1 MATSRTAG
9 SRRPARAFSEA
20 YPERGGRRASVAHV
34 FLACMDQ
41 AIDAEGEA
49 YLARLR
55 NDGGWEVVEVQVNHL
70 GLLYEP
76 KVVADALH
84 AIAS

>member
-1 MATSRTAG
+1 
-9 SRRPARAFSEA
+9 
-20 YPERGGRRASVAHV
+20 
-34 FLACMDQ
+34 MDQ